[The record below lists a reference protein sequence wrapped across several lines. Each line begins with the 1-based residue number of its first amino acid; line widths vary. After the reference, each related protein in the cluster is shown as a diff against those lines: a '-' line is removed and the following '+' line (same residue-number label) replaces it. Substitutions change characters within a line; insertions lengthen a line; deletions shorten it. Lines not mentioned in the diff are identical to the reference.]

1 MNEQKV
7 ASSVFSTRTKLTLII
22 ASVLLA
28 IVVLLQLRAI
38 LSPFLWAAVVAYLLV
53 PVVNYL
59 NVRGGLPR
67 LWSILLIYASVAL
80 LLVAGVRYLYPLVVA
95 EGTVFLEDIPRL
107 EGALI
112 ALVGP
117 RPLGID
123 IASVITQ
130 LVGATT
136 GYSTDTRA
144 AGHLLVN
151 ALETL
156 VKLFLFLV
164 TSFYLLMD
172 SRRLR
177 DTVCDAIPEAHR
189 DELTALGRRIHETWQ
204 HYIRGEL
211 LLFAIMA
218 IVTGVGLTIL
228 QVPGAIFLGLAS
240 GALELLPLVGPWTA
254 GAIAV
259 SVAYF
264 NGANP
269 WNLSQIA
276 YAGAVAMMY
285 FVLRQ
290 MEDYLIIPHVLGRAV
305 RLHPV
310 VVLFA
315 VAAGGV
321 IGGLFG
327 LIIAV
332 PIAASLREIVVYLY
346 NKMLDLPVQSTAAIV
361 PNGDVHVHH
370 LDPTQEP
377 PTEDPIQGKAGTP
390 QPVDA

>member
-1 MNEQKV
+1 MNEQQV
-7 ASSVFSTRTKLTLII
+7 ASSAFPPRMKLTLII
-22 ASVLLA
+22 ASVVLA

-67 LWSILLIYASVAL
+67 LWSIVLIYASVAL

-164 TSFYLLMD
+164 TTFYLLMD
-172 SRRLR
+172 SKRLR
-177 DTVCDAIPEAHR
+177 DTVCGVIPEAHR
-189 DELTALGRRIHETWQ
+189 DELTELGRRIHETWQ
-204 HYIRGEL
+204 QYIRGEL

-228 QVPGAIFLGLAS
+228 QVPGAIFLGLVS

-346 NKMLDLPVQSTAAIV
+346 NKMLDLPVQPAAAIMSD
-361 PNGDVHVHH
+361 GDAHVHH
-370 LDPTQEP
+370 LDLTQEP
-377 PTEDPIQGKAGTP
+377 PTEDPIQATAGTP

>member
-1 MNEQKV
+1 MNEQQV
-7 ASSVFSTRTKLTLII
+7 ASSAFSPRIKLTLII
-22 ASVLLA
+22 SLVLLA

-38 LSPFLWAAVVAYLLV
+38 LSPFLWAAVLAYLLV

-67 LWSILLIYASVAL
+67 LWSIVLIYASVAL

-112 ALVGP
+112 SVVGP

-136 GYSTDTRA
+136 GYSTNTRA

-177 DTVCDAIPEAHR
+177 DTVCGAIPEAHR

-228 QVPGAIFLGLAS
+228 QVPGAIFLGLVS

-332 PIAASLREIVVYLY
+332 PIAASLREIVLYLY
-346 NKMLDLPVQSTAAIV
+346 NKMFDLPVQPAAAIA
-361 PNGDVHVHH
+361 PNGEAHVHH
-370 LDPTQEP
+370 LDHTPEP
-377 PTEDPIQGKAGTP
+377 PPEDPIEAKAGTP

>member
-1 MNEQKV
+1 MNEQSV
-7 ASSVFSTRTKLTLII
+7 PSSAFSPRTKLTLII
-22 ASVLLA
+22 ASVLLT

-38 LSPFLWAAVVAYLLV
+38 LAPFLWAAVVAYLLV

-67 LWSILLIYASVAL
+67 LWSIVLIYASVAL
-80 LLVAGVRYLYPLVVA
+80 LVVAGVRYLYPPVVA

-112 ALVGP
+112 TLVGP

-130 LVGATT
+130 LVGATS

-164 TSFYLLMD
+164 TTLYLLMD

-177 DTVCDAIPEAHR
+177 DTVCGAIPEPHR
-189 DELTALGRRIHETWQ
+189 DELTALGRRIHQTWQ
-204 HYIRGEL
+204 QYIRGEL

-218 IVTGVGLTIL
+218 VVTGVGLTIL
-228 QVPGAIFLGLAS
+228 QVPGAIFLGLVS

-259 SVAYF
+259 SVSYF

-276 YAGAVAMMY
+276 YAGAVALMY

-305 RLHPV
+305 RLHPL

-332 PIAASLREIVVYLY
+332 PVAASFREIVLYLY
-346 NKMLDLPVQSTAAIV
+346 KKMFDLPVPSPAAIM
-361 PNGDVHVHH
+361 PIGDAHAHQ

-377 PTEDPIQGKAGTP
+377 PTENPIQATAGTP

>member
-1 MNEQKV
+1 MNEKQV
-7 ASSVFSTRTKLTLII
+7 ASSAFSPRMKLLLII

-38 LSPFLWAAVVAYLLV
+38 LAPFLWAAVVAYLLV

-67 LWSILLIYASVAL
+67 LWSIVLIYASVAL

-177 DTVCDAIPEAHR
+177 DTVCDAIPEVHR
-189 DELTALGRRIHETWQ
+189 DELTALGQRIHETWQ

-332 PIAASLREIVVYLY
+332 PIAASLREIVLYLY
-346 NKMLDLPVQSTAAIV
+346 NKMFDLPVQPAAAIV
-361 PNGDVHVHH
+361 PNGEAHVHH

-377 PTEDPIQGKAGTP
+377 PAEDPIQATTGTP

>member
-1 MNEQKV
+1 MNEQQV
-7 ASSVFSTRTKLTLII
+7 ASSAFSPRIKLTLII
-22 ASVLLA
+22 SLVLLA

-38 LSPFLWAAVVAYLLV
+38 LSPFLWAAVLAYLLV

-67 LWSILLIYASVAL
+67 LWSIVLIYASVAL

-112 ALVGP
+112 SVVGP

-136 GYSTDTRA
+136 GYSTNTRA

-177 DTVCDAIPEAHR
+177 DTVCGAIPEAHR

-228 QVPGAIFLGLAS
+228 QVPGAIFLGLVS

-332 PIAASLREIVVYLY
+332 PIAASLREIVLYLY
-346 NKMLDLPVQSTAAIV
+346 NKMFDLPVQPAAAIA
-361 PNGDVHVHH
+361 PNGEAHVHH
-370 LDPTQEP
+370 LDHTQEP
-377 PTEDPIQGKAGTP
+377 PPEDPIEAKAGTP